1 MTMGLCLG
9 GLAAAAVS
17 CSRTTLDLIP
27 RAVDAV
33 VAAFRAGMHA
43 TEAAK
48 RLVPRASQEELEGNW
63 SMVFTG
69 STSAEALERFC
80 ERTVSSIVSARSR
93 LDFSLQ
99 LAGLMA

>member
-33 VAAFRAGMHA
+33 RAAFRSGMHA
-43 TEAAK
+43 TETAK
-48 RLVPRASQEELEGNW
+48 RLVPQASHDDLEGNW
-63 SMVFTG
+63 SMIFSG
-69 STSAEALERFC
+69 LTSSEALSKFC
-80 ERTVSSIVSARSR
+80 ERSVSIYLIRCK
-93 LDFSLQ
+93 LEFSLQ
-99 LAGLMA
+99 LELVST

>member
-33 VAAFRAGMHA
+33 IAAFRSGMHA
-43 TEAAK
+43 TETAK
-48 RLVPRASQEELEGNW
+48 RLVPRASQDDLEGNW
-63 SMVFTG
+63 SMLFSG
-69 STSAEALERFC
+69 STTDEALSKFC
-80 ERTVSSIVSARSR
+80 ERNVSVYLSR
-93 LDFSLQ
+93 CLLDSPLR
-99 LAGLMA
+99 LELVAS

>member
-33 VAAFRAGMHA
+33 TAAFRSGMRA
-43 TEAAK
+43 SETAK
-48 RLVPRASQEELEGNW
+48 RLVPRASKDELEGNW
-63 SMVFTG
+63 SMVFNG
-69 STSAEALERFC
+69 STASEALDRFC
-80 ERTVSSIVSARSR
+80 ERNVSI
-93 LDFSLQ
+93 
-99 LAGLMA
+99 G